1 MRLFRRSVGHAL
13 VVGGLHCAEKPAA
26 SQVTYSL
33 VPFVGL
39 SVLSELLVVN
49 NLDVVDD
56 CIVQGLRRSNA
67 VGVALAFGKGRI
79 QLGPESHNADAGFV
93 KQTELLLG
101 TIRQVHLPKL
111 SDRIT
116 PALWRLCEEADGVV
130 PIDWLK

>member
-56 CIVQGLRRSNA
+56 CIVQGLRRSTLCAN
-67 VGVALAFGKGRI
+67 VTWNTCLLEFTVQGSITHG
-79 QLGPESHNADAGFV
+79 SSTGFFDEPRSV
-93 KQTELLLG
+93 DFEPG
-101 TIRQVHLPKL
+101 HPVRSP
-111 SDRIT
+111 
-116 PALWRLCEEADGVV
+116 
-130 PIDWLK
+130 